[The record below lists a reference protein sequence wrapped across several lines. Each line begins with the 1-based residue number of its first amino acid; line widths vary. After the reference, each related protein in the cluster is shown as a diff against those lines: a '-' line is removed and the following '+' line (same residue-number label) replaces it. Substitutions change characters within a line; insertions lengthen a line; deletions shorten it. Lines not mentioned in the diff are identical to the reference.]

1 MSWAGGVVNLKILTC
16 IKEKSLL
23 GKVDDPTQATKA
35 VDMAGSQFDV
45 TQSYLLSE
53 RLQTGRY

>member
-1 MSWAGGVVNLKILTC
+1 MNLKILTC